1 LELDLNSKMGEL
13 AKSNSAE
20 KFIKELSEALEKY
33 NKENKEKQ
41 DVVDVKLTNTEE
53 AELDRRE
60 FDFLQEY
67 FAKELEDKTKGEIFI
82 VTNKYENDKEY
93 HRYKVAQYKDNLECK
108 RIAFEEDL
116 PENTKIRD
124 VVRKIDEKY
133 IYDEKATEYV
143 KGALNRIKQDIISNR
158 K

>member
-1 LELDLNSKMGEL
+1 M
-13 AKSNSAE
+13 AE
-20 KFIKELSEALEKY
+20 KFIKELGEALDKY
-33 NKENKEKQ
+33 NRESKEEQ
-41 DVVDVKLTNTEE
+41 DIENVKLTNTEE

-60 FDFLQEY
+60 FDFLQDY

-93 HRYKVAQYKDNLECK
+93 HRYKIAQYKDNLECK
-108 RIAFEEDL
+108 RVAFEEDL
-116 PENTKIRD
+116 PENTKVRD
-124 VVRKIDEKY
+124 VVRKIDGKY

-143 KGALNRIKQDIISNR
+143 KSAINKIKQDIIINR

>member
-1 LELDLNSKMGEL
+1 MELDLSEKMEKM
-13 AKSNSAE
+13 AKSNMAE
-20 KFIKELSEALEKY
+20 KFIKELGEALDKY
-33 NKENKEKQ
+33 NRESKEEQ
-41 DVVDVKLTNTEE
+41 DIENVKLTNTEE

-60 FDFLQEY
+60 FDFLQDY

-93 HRYKVAQYKDNLECK
+93 HRYKIAQYKDNLECK
-108 RIAFEEDL
+108 RVAFEEDL
-116 PENTKIRD
+116 PENTKVRD
-124 VVRKIDEKY
+124 VVRKIDGKY

-143 KGALNRIKQDIISNR
+143 KSAINKIKQDIIINR

>member
-1 LELDLNSKMGEL
+1 MGLDLSNEMEKMT
-13 AKSNSAE
+13 KSHSAE

-33 NKENKEKQ
+33 NKDNKKEQDIEN
-41 DVVDVKLTNTEE
+41 VKLTNTEE

-60 FDFLQEY
+60 FDFLQDY
-67 FAKELEDKTKGEIFI
+67 FTKELEDKSKGEIFI

-93 HRYKVAQYKDNLECK
+93 HRYKLAQYKDNLECK

-116 PENTKIRD
+116 PRDTNIRD
-124 VVRKIDEKY
+124 VVRKIDGKY
-133 IYDEKATEYV
+133 IYDKMATEYV
-143 KGALNRIKQDIISNR
+143 KSAINKIKQDIIINR

>member
-1 LELDLNSKMGEL
+1 MELDLSEKMEKM

-20 KFIKELSEALEKY
+20 KFIKELGEALDKY
-33 NKENKEKQ
+33 NRESKEEQ
-41 DVVDVKLTNTEE
+41 DTANIKLTNTEE

-60 FDFLQEY
+60 FDFLQDY
-67 FAKELEDKTKGEIFI
+67 FANELKDKGNGEIFI

-93 HRYKVAQYKDNLECK
+93 HRYKIAQYKDNLECK
-108 RIAFEEDL
+108 HIAFEEDL
-116 PENTKIRD
+116 PENTKVRD
-124 VVRKIDEKY
+124 VVRKIDGKY

-143 KGALNRIKQDIISNR
+143 KSAINKIKQDIIINR

>member
-1 LELDLNSKMGEL
+1 MELDLSEKMEKM
-13 AKSNSAE
+13 AKSNMAE
-20 KFIKELSEALEKY
+20 KFIKELGEALDKY
-33 NKENKEKQ
+33 NRESKEEQ
-41 DVVDVKLTNTEE
+41 DIENVKLTNTEE

-60 FDFLQEY
+60 FDFLQDY

-93 HRYKVAQYKDNLECK
+93 HRYKIAQYKDNLECK
-108 RIAFEEDL
+108 RVAFEEDL
-116 PENTKIRD
+116 PENTKLRD
-124 VVRKIDEKY
+124 VVRKIDGKY

-143 KGALNRIKQDIISNR
+143 KSAINKIKQDIIINR

>member
-1 LELDLNSKMGEL
+1 MGLDLNNEVEKM
-13 AKSNSAE
+13 AKSHSAE

-33 NKENKEKQ
+33 NKENKVEQ
-41 DVVDVKLTNTEE
+41 DTTNVKLTNTEE

-60 FDFLQEY
+60 FDFLQDY
-67 FAKELEDKTKGEIFI
+67 FAKELKDKSKGEIFI

-116 PENTKIRD
+116 PECTKVRD
-124 VVRKIDEKY
+124 VVRKIDGKY

-143 KGALNRIKQDIISNR
+143 KSAINKIKQDIIINR

>member
-1 LELDLNSKMGEL
+1 MEKM
-13 AKSNSAE
+13 AKSNMAE
-20 KFIKELSEALEKY
+20 KFIKELGEALDKY
-33 NKENKEKQ
+33 NRESKEEQ
-41 DVVDVKLTNTEE
+41 DIENVKLTNTEE

-60 FDFLQEY
+60 FDFLQDY

-93 HRYKVAQYKDNLECK
+93 HRYKIAQYKDNLECK
-108 RIAFEEDL
+108 RVAFEEDL
-116 PENTKIRD
+116 PENTKVRD
-124 VVRKIDEKY
+124 VVRKIDGKY

-143 KGALNRIKQDIISNR
+143 KSAINKIKQDIIINR